1 MTRPRFSLLVAP
13 LVLSILTMGCATTT
27 EPSEPTTQAT
37 ATAMASATATA
48 EPTPEA
54 TDSPSASPTESEDA
68 EADEARVTIGAGDFA
83 PATLTISVGTE
94 VVFETEAPFEHTV
107 TEGTGGQA
115 VDDPIVDSQVA
126 AGGEV
131 SVVFDEPGTYDIT
144 CTIHP
149 SMQMTITVEE

>member
-1 MTRPRFSLLVAP
+1 MTRPRFGLLVAP
-13 LVLSILTMGCATTT
+13 LVLAILTMGCATTT
-27 EPSEPTTQAT
+27 ETSDETSEATPTAT
-37 ATAMASATATA
+37 ATATAD
-48 EPTPEA
+48 PTPEA
-54 TDSPSASPTESEDA
+54 TDSPSASPAESEDA

-83 PATLTISVGTE
+83 PATLTIAAGTE
-94 VVFETEAPFEHTV
+94 VVFENEAPFDHTV

-126 AGGEV
+126 AGAEV

-149 SMQMTITVEE
+149 SMQMTITVED